1 MDASIGLI
9 MQKLKDVGLDNNTF
23 VIFTRYVCNI
33 AIIIMCV
40 SYSNPSFVSK
50 LLLDCVC
57 VSPIATLL
65 SFQNSYLTVCVCLL

>member
-40 SYSNPSFVSK
+40 SYSNPPFISK
-50 LLLDCVC
+50 LLLDY
-57 VSPIATLL
+57 A
-65 SFQNSYLTVCVCLL
+65 CVCLL